1 VQPANYFHAQIA
13 APARNLQEKPM
24 NTDVLVNERQK
35 QSLAEL
41 VAQTAVKD
49 AEFST
54 LRRDADEFVFT
65 SRGVE
70 CGELLPIDDAAR
82 ARIFAQVGAP
92 VRYLE
97 ARSPELRAQILTEHA
112 RSGDFGR
119 RPQIVMRSGS
129 VFTMTGSALLNLP
142 KHQILNTVKDEL
154 GTEGES
160 LCVAQIED
168 TPDRLDVELVT
179 AERSIA
185 VRLGDVVQAGLH
197 IVHSPFGKSATVVEA
212 FVYRLVC
219 SNGLTRRHCVNEGLT
234 RTRKLPAANAY
245 SYDLQVDQIRRLTRQ
260 TWNGLQPR
268 LEALRATSDRCVE
281 VEHFLRAW
289 LPRARMFSKAMLD
302 RLLSAWRE
310 EGGENSVYGGI
321 NALTHVAT
329 HDRELSLRQ
338 RRILASLAGLLSFAD
353 IHLCPKCLS
362 VLAGSDEAAA

>member
-1 VQPANYFHAQIA
+1 
-13 APARNLQEKPM
+13 M
-24 NTDVLVNERQK
+24 NMDVLVNECQK
-35 QSLAEL
+35 QSLTEL
-41 VAQTAVKD
+41 AAQSAAKD

-54 LRRDADEFVFT
+54 VRHDSDELVFT
-65 SRGVE
+65 PKGVE
-70 CGELLPIDDAAR
+70 SGELLTIDDAAR
-82 ARIFAQVGAP
+82 ARIYAQAGAP
-92 VRYLE
+92 ARYL
-97 ARSPELRAQILTEHA
+97 AGRSPELQAQVLTEHA

-129 VFTMTGSALLNLP
+129 VFTITGTPLLNLP
-142 KHQILNTVKDEL
+142 KHQILNAVRDEL
-154 GTEGES
+154 GTEGKR
-160 LCVAQIED
+160 LFVAQIED
-168 TPDRLDVELVT
+168 TPDRLNVELVT
-179 AERSIA
+179 ADRSIA

-197 IVHSPFGKSATVVEA
+197 IVHAPFGKSATVVEA

-234 RTRKLPAANAY
+234 RTRKLPTANAY
-245 SYDLQVDQIRRLTRQ
+245 SYELQMDQIRRLTRQ
-260 TWNGLQPR
+260 TWNGLQPQ

-289 LPRARMFSKAMLD
+289 LPRARMFSKAMLS
-302 RLLSAWRE
+302 RLLAAWRE
-310 EGGENSVYGGI
+310 EGEENSVYGAI

-329 HDRELSLRQ
+329 HDQELSVRQ